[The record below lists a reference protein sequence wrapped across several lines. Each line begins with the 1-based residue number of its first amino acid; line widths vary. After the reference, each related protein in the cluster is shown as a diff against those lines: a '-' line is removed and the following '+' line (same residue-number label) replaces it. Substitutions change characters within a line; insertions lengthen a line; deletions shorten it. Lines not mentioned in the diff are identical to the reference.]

1 MQTRQFARRMSDYGR
16 SQTAMFAFF
25 DGPVRLISRDVD
37 QSLLRSLGLPN
48 DGGPTGNTEAAQSR
62 KRV

>member
-1 MQTRQFARRMSDYGR
+1 
-16 SQTAMFAFF
+16 MFAFF